1 MRRRATR
8 TVAAPPLA
16 GRLDLVIAGPRQL
29 RFPGLHRHGD
39 DQARVAHAR
48 VGRDLLAMSPMRRL
62 GEPVDV
68 AQAVLYL
75 ASDAAAFVT
84 GSNLIVDGGY
94 TVW

>member
-1 MRRRATR
+1 
-8 TVAAPPLA
+8 
-16 GRLDLVIAGPRQL
+16 
-29 RFPGLHRHGD
+29 
-39 DQARVAHAR
+39 
-48 VGRDLLAMSPMRRL
+48 MSPMRRL